1 MQSNYFA
8 CQIYIKGGNKLSS
21 LILVTESE
29 LYSITNKLQYK
40 RIEIKNNEFNPIK
53 QRWSNK
59 YKTPRSN
66 MLFEEWMKLLNIEIH
81 KYRQSIKQVKVIK
94 PIEPVKSIEPIK
106 PIEPVKSIESIKP
119 VSIIRGNTI
128 WNEITDEN
136 DKDKQDL
143 NQLLETIKEYIELK
157 SNEFI
162 TKHDNKVELDITFFI
177 NGFFN

>member
-94 PIEPVKSIEPIK
+94 PIEPVKSVE
-106 PIEPVKSIESIKP
+106 PIEPVKS
-119 VSIIRGNTI
+119 VSIIRGNTT
-128 WNEITDEN
+128 WYEITDEN

-143 NQLLETIKEYIELK
+143 NQLLETIKKYIELK

-162 TKHDNKVELDITFFI
+162 ANHDNKVDLDITFFI
-177 NGFFN
+177 NGFFD

>member
-40 RIEIKNNEFNPIK
+40 RIEIKNNEFNTIK

-66 MLFEEWMKLLNIEIH
+66 MVFEEWMKLLNIEIH
-81 KYRQSIKQVKVIK
+81 KYRQSIKQVKVIE
-94 PIEPVKSIEPIK
+94 PIKPVKSIK
-106 PIEPVKSIESIKP
+106 PIEPVKPIENSPCKKRKQCGYHRTHRAW
-119 VSIIRGNTI
+119 RGGWLHLCRQTYR
-128 WNEITDEN
+128 EDEC
-136 DKDKQDL
+136 KMHRH
-143 NQLLETIKEYIELK
+143 T
-157 SNEFI
+157 
-162 TKHDNKVELDITFFI
+162 
-177 NGFFN
+177 